1 VIINIFFGCLFG
13 INTFILL
20 FFTNFFLVKNSP
32 YTNVLD
38 LYARIH
44 LNQGYISLFHFF
56 WTSFWYL
63 PATYLTL
70 IAFTYYFLGTKLLS
84 RAGTLTI
91 STILILNYLE
101 FSEYFFLNLSS
112 IHVIMRSELVN
123 NLLTNSINK
132 YHPLLFYIATIQLF
146 KPFNITYKSVSL
158 PKAETV
164 TIVFTLALG
173 SWWASQ
179 EGSWGGW
186 WNWDPSEVFGLVVM
200 LSLVLL
206 SHRSLRSLRT
216 YTSIF
221 SRISTSLLTFF
232 VYFFIQVNF
241 DIVSHNFGTKIDTY
255 VSTLNFL
262 LLLSLC
268 IYILSIKTYLVVN
281 RRFTTNLI
289 LFPTFLYARTVSN
302 SSRFV
307 KLTQVLPKT
316 YVSFL
321 VLALVASSFSLLVN
335 DFLWKFLAV
344 NAVNYFIDYTVV
356 VVLITLVI
364 FFILWDVHYASLA
377 MYFALYLQQP
387 YLLILLPLIKCRF
400 NRTTLAHLTILLSFL
415 VNLTLV
421 PKTVTHW
428 SPLWESF
435 TFRLLDLPSH
445 QNIAVSL
452 NQLNLGISPKNLMQS
467 HFTEYPYSF
476 LSVGSSNETH
486 MFTHIV
492 TLSTFVQELF
502 VGSTLARSSVKVVNF
517 DLNVIIALVLSSLA
531 YLVSTFFTK
540 KVIVF

>member
-1 VIINIFFGCLFG
+1 MIINLFFACLFG
-13 INTFILL
+13 TNSLILL
-20 FFTNFFLVKNSP
+20 FFTNFFLGKNSP

-70 IAFTYYFLGTKLLS
+70 IAFTYYFLGTKILS
-84 RAGTLTI
+84 RSSTFLI
-91 STILILNYLE
+91 SIILILNYLE

-112 IHVIMRSELVN
+112 THIIMRSELVN

-132 YHPLLFYIATIQLF
+132 YHPLLFYVATIQLF
-146 KPFNITYKSVSL
+146 KPFNINSKSISL
-158 PKAETV
+158 PKVETV
-164 TIVFTLALG
+164 TIIFTLALG

-262 LLLSLC
+262 LLLSFC
-268 IYILSIKTYLVVN
+268 ICALSIKTYVIVN
-281 RRFTTNLI
+281 KRSTLNLI
-289 LFPTFLYARTVSN
+289 LFPTFLCARTMYN
-302 SSRFV
+302 SRHSLKWIR
-307 KLTQVLPKT
+307 VLPKT
-316 YVSFL
+316 YVSSL
-321 VLALVASSFSLLVN
+321 VLVLVVSSFSLLVN

-344 NAVNYFIDYTVV
+344 NAANYFIDYTAAVA
-356 VVLITLVI
+356 LITLVI
-364 FFILWDVHYASLA
+364 FFILWDLHYAFLTT
-377 MYFALYLQQP
+377 YLALYLQQP
-387 YLLILLPLIKCRF
+387 YLLLLLPLIKFRF
-400 NRTTLAHLTILLSFL
+400 NRTMLAHLTILLSFS

-421 PKTVTHW
+421 PKTVTYW

-435 TFRLLDLPSH
+435 TCRLLDLPHH
-445 QNIAVSL
+445 QNIVVSL
-452 NQLNLGISPKNLMQS
+452 NQLNLGISPKNLTQS
-467 HFTEYPYSF
+467 NLTEYPYGF
-476 LSVGSSNETH
+476 LGVGSSNEIH
-486 MFTHIV
+486 MFTHII
-492 TLSTFVQELF
+492 TLSTFIQELL
-502 VGSTLARSSVKVVNF
+502 VGSTLARSSVKVANF
-517 DLNVIIALVLSSLA
+517 DLNAIIALVLLSLT
-531 YLVSTFFTK
+531 YLASTFFTK